1 LTFAGNISRITFNSL
16 ALHMPTLKI
25 QAIQTALTG
34 DWQNAIDL
42 NQEILQDEPE
52 DIDTLNRLAF
62 AFLSSGNPKDAKS
75 LYEKVLS
82 LDMQNPIAIRNLKR
96 LYDVNTKKTNITINN
111 LFIEEPGKTKVMDL
125 INIADKKIVTHL
137 RSGEKLDLRIK
148 RSRIFAYDLDNQFI
162 GMLPDDLCQRLIK
175 FIDAGNAYEAYV
187 RTVDSNKVSIFI
199 RETKRVKKF
208 KNQPSFVSGADKP
221 KLTLPGS
228 SHGKT
233 KAHRDADFSD
243 DDE

>member
-1 LTFAGNISRITFNSL
+1 
-16 ALHMPTLKI
+16 MPTIKT

-34 DWQNAIDL
+34 DWQTAINL
-42 NQEILQDEPE
+42 NQEILQEEPD

-62 AFLSSGNPKDAKS
+62 AFLSSGNPKEAKN

-96 LYDVNTKKTNITINN
+96 LNDFTVKRTPVLINN

-125 INIADKKIVTHL
+125 INIADKKIITHL

-148 RSRIFAYDLDNQFI
+148 RSKIFAYDLESQFI

-175 FIDAGNAYEAYV
+175 FIDAGNEYDAYV

-199 RETKRVKKF
+199 REIKRVKKF
-208 KNQPSFVSGADKP
+208 KNQPSFVSGLDKAKFSMP
-221 KLTLPGS
+221 SPAKS
-228 SHGKT
+228 KGKPQ
-233 KAHRDADFSD
+233 RDAESSD
-243 DDE
+243 DEE

>member
-1 LTFAGNISRITFNSL
+1 
-16 ALHMPTLKI
+16 MPTNKN

-34 DWQNAIDL
+34 DWQTAIDI
-42 NQEILQDEPE
+42 NQTILQEDPN

-62 AFLSSGNPKDAKS
+62 AFLSAGNSKDAKS

-96 LYDVNTKKTNITINN
+96 LQDINHDGSTKRTNITINN
-111 LFIEEPGKTKVMDL
+111 LFIEEPGKTKVIDL
-125 INIADKKIVTHL
+125 INIADRKIITHL
-137 RSGEKLDLRIK
+137 RSGEKLELKIK
-148 RSRIFAYDLDNQFI
+148 RSKIFAYDMENQFI
-162 GMLPDDLCQRLIK
+162 GMLSDDLCQRLIK
-175 FIDAGNAYEAYV
+175 FMDAGNAYESYV

-208 KNQPSFVSGADKP
+208 KNQPSFISGGDKP
-221 KLTLPGS
+221 KLSITSNIKSKS
-228 SHGKT
+228 SH
-233 KAHRDADFSD
+233 DASLSD

>member
-1 LTFAGNISRITFNSL
+1 
-16 ALHMPTLKI
+16 MPTLKA

-34 DWQNAIDL
+34 DWQQAINI
-42 NQEILQDEPE
+42 NQLILQEEPE

-62 AFLSSGNPKDAKS
+62 AFLSSGNPKDAKN

-96 LYDVNTKKTNITINN
+96 LYDVNSKKIITINN

-125 INIADKKIVTHL
+125 INIADKKVITHL
-137 RSGEKLDLRIK
+137 RSGEKLDLKIK

-162 GMLPDDLCQRLIK
+162 GMLPDDTCQRLIK
-175 FIDAGNAYEAYV
+175 FIEAGNEYEAYV

-199 RETKRVKKF
+199 REIKRVKKF
-208 KNQPSFVSGADKP
+208 KNQPSFVSA
-221 KLTLPGS
+221 S
-228 SHGKT
+228 EKT
-233 KAHRDADFSD
+233 KLSIPNSSSKHRSNHVSDSSD
-243 DDE
+243 DE

>member
-1 LTFAGNISRITFNSL
+1 ML
-16 ALHMPTLKI
+16 TLKN
-25 QAIQTALTG
+25 QAIQTALVG
-34 DWQNAIDL
+34 DWQRAIDL
-42 NQEILQDEPE
+42 NQLILQEDPE

-62 AFLSSGNPKDAKS
+62 ALLSSGNPKDAKT

-96 LYDVNTKKTNITINN
+96 LHEVNTKRTNIVINN

-125 INIADKKIVTHL
+125 INIADKKIITHL

-148 RSRIFAYDLDNQFI
+148 RSKIFAYDLENQFI
-162 GMLPDDLCQRLIK
+162 GMLPDDTCQRLIK
-175 FIDAGNAYEAYV
+175 FMDAGNQYEAYV

-208 KNQPSFVSGADKP
+208 KNQPSFVSGSDKP
-221 KLTLPGS
+221 KLAISNNSVSNKNKSHHS
-228 SHGKT
+228 S
-233 KAHRDADFSD
+233 DSSD